1 MELREFVKT
10 TLVEI
15 AEGVSDAKIEYLK
28 LKGQIQDKRSCEVRF
43 NIALTQT
50 EKADSSKGIGVVL
63 SSVKIGANKDEGQTS
78 SSLTSVEFVVP
89 VQLP

>member
-15 AEGVSDAKIEYLK
+15 AQGVNDAKLDYLK
-28 LKGQIQDKRSCEVRF
+28 LKGEISPREMCRVKFD
-43 NIALTQT
+43 IALTQT

-63 SSVKIGANKDEGQTS
+63 SSVKIGTSKDEEQSS
-78 SSLTSVEFVVP
+78 SSLTRVEFVVP
-89 VQLP
+89 VKLP